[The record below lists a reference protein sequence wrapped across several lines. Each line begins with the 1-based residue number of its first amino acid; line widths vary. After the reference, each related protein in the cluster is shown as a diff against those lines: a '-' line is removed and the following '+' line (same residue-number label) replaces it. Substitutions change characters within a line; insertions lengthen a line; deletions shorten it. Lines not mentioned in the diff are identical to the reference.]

1 MVALLEVFAELEA
14 AVADG
19 IIERY
24 AVGGAVGATFY
35 IEPAATQDVDVFV
48 IFDRSGSLLVSLAP
62 IYDYFTTRG
71 AVVQNEHLVIAEWPV
86 QFLPA
91 ATPLVDDALVHA
103 VRMAVDGQAVAVLSQ
118 EHLAAIALE
127 TGRMKDKIR
136 LAQFLAS
143 GTFERSRFDALLERF
158 ELIEKW
164 TRFGALMENQP

>member
-1 MVALLEVFAELEA
+1 MALLAIFAELEA

-19 IIERY
+19 IVERY

-35 IEPAATQDVDVFV
+35 IEPAATQHVDVFV
-48 IFDRSGSLLVSLAP
+48 VFDQAASRLVSLAP
-62 IYDYFTTRG
+62 IYDYFTKRG

-103 VRMAVDGQAVAVLSQ
+103 VRMTVDGQAVAVLSQ

-127 TGRMKDKIR
+127 TGRMKDKLR
-136 LAQFLAS
+136 LSQFLTS
-143 GTFERSRFDALLERF
+143 GTFERLRFDALTERF
-158 ELIEKW
+158 GLTQKW
-164 TRFGALMENQP
+164 ARFVALMEDEP

>member
-1 MVALLEVFAELEA
+1 MALLDIFAELEA

-48 IFDRSGSLLVSLAP
+48 VFDQSASLLLSLTP
-62 IYDYFTTRG
+62 IHDYFTTRG
-71 AVVQNEHLVIAEWPV
+71 AVVQHEHLVIAEWPV

-91 ATPLVDDALVHA
+91 ATALVDDALVHA
-103 VRMAVDGQAVAVLSQ
+103 VRMTVDGQAVAVQSQ

-127 TGRMKDKIR
+127 SGHMKDNIR
-136 LAQFLAS
+136 LSQFLAS
-143 GTFERSRFDALLERF
+143 GTFERLRFDALTERVG
-158 ELIEKW
+158 LTVKW
-164 TRFGALMENQP
+164 ARFVALMEDQP

>member
-1 MVALLEVFAELEA
+1 MALLAIFAELEA

-19 IIERY
+19 IVERY

-35 IEPAATQDVDVFV
+35 IEPAATQHVDVFV
-48 IFDRSGSLLVSLAP
+48 VFDQAASRLVSLAP
-62 IYDYFTTRG
+62 IYDYFTKRG

-103 VRMAVDGQAVAVLSQ
+103 VRMTVDGQAVAVLSQ

-136 LAQFLAS
+136 LSQFLAS
-143 GTFERSRFDALLERF
+143 GTFERLRFDSLTERF
-158 ELIEKW
+158 GLTEKW
-164 TRFGALMENQP
+164 ARFVALMEDQT

>member
-1 MVALLEVFAELEA
+1 MALLAIFAELEA

-19 IIERY
+19 IVERY

-48 IFDRSGSLLVSLAP
+48 VFDQSASQLVSLAP
-62 IYDYFTTRG
+62 IYDYFTNRG
-71 AVVQNEHLVIAEWPV
+71 AVVQNEHLLIADWPV

-103 VRMAVDGQAVAVLSQ
+103 VRMTVDGQAVAVLSQ

-136 LAQFLAS
+136 LSQFLAS
-143 GTFERSRFDALLERF
+143 GTFERLRFDALIERF
-158 ELIEKW
+158 GLTEKW
-164 TRFGALMENQP
+164 ARFVALMEDHS